1 MEIYV
6 EAKFDVFKHSYR
18 TIFRELKFS
27 GMQEYQIFLGK
38 KLLQN
43 AQQPSKCENYF
54 VKVTS
59 KAAARGVL

>member
-18 TIFRELKFS
+18 IIFRELKFS

-43 AQQPSKCENYF
+43 DQKPSKCENYF

-59 KAAARGVL
+59 KAAAIGVL

>member
-18 TIFRELKFS
+18 IIFRELRFS

-43 AQQPSKCENYF
+43 DQKPSKCEN
-54 VKVTS
+54 
-59 KAAARGVL
+59 